1 VVTDDS
7 FKDYQGYNLGLVD
20 DSMEEV
26 SPGIDIL
33 KALKTQKISAFKQQL
48 AEHYKL
54 EPEQF
59 RLWALAYRANESLRV
74 DKPLQSAEDRVC
86 KVFFFILFIL
96 VLFLL
101 KKKKKKKKIF

>member
-59 RLWALAYRANESLRV
+59 RLWALAYRANQSLRV

-86 KVFFFILFIL
+86 KVFFLFIY
-96 VLFLL
+96 FSFIFT
-101 KKKKKKKKIF
+101 KKKKKFF